1 MDQKESSNSN
11 VVHSVSENNVNS
23 SVSDVDNI
31 VEIPSDEDDIYLETL
46 EDTKPKFSLGVNWNN
61 HDVDD
66 IIRLRKLT
74 TQYYR
79 NLTKLSRDP
88 Q

>member
-31 VEIPSDEDDIYLETL
+31 VIDRFKLLASQGEIEQREASLFHFFRGSD
-46 EDTKPKFSLGVNWNN
+46 
-61 HDVDD
+61 
-66 IIRLRKLT
+66 
-74 TQYYR
+74 
-79 NLTKLSRDP
+79 
-88 Q
+88 